1 MILTS
6 CEKDVAVI
14 RTEITRLEIYTKL
27 QCLFLEFCTAC
38 FSHKFFRKYLAPIL
52 GRELQMQCRTSVAV
66 ARRNKF
72 HDITFLRL
80 ESHDYSDH
88 SFFGRAS
95 WLCILFMHF
104 RTEKVARFIHG
115 LKIIGVSLLA
125 QQSY

>member
-6 CEKDVAVI
+6 CEKDVTVI

-27 QCLFLEFCTAC
+27 QRLFFEFCTAC
-38 FSHKFFRKYLAPIL
+38 FSHKFFRKYLAPLL

-80 ESHDYSDH
+80 ESYDYSDH
-88 SFFGRAS
+88 SLCRAS
-95 WLCILFMHF
+95 RPCILFMHF
-104 RTEKVARFIHG
+104 RTEKGARSIHG
-115 LKIIGVSLLA
+115 LKSMGFSRLVN
-125 QQSY
+125 